1 MQVIAYLTDG
11 QRLEFVSRESAH
23 EEDVLKEVRA
33 GRLLLGKS
41 LILGS
46 GRSCTMLQT
55 SAVARLD
62 ILTELPLSV
71 PHSLDG
77 RLDLIEDERRFLH
90 LVENATATHGDGI
103 APGEEF
109 DAYLTFRMS
118 GKHHAHFSLHG
129 VLQDQ
134 LQFFTNLRRIFDIP
148 SLWFEHPR
156 GGAIAINVLNL
167 IGIAS
172 WPGFTQYPKG
182 ALLLSST

>member
-1 MQVIAYLTDG
+1 MQVIAYLIDG
-11 QRLEFVSRESAH
+11 QRLEFASSESAH
-23 EEDVLKEVRA
+23 EEDILKEASA

-55 SAVARLD
+55 SAIARVD
-62 ILTELPLSV
+62 IVTDLPCSV

-77 RLDLIEDERRFLH
+77 RLEMIEDEQSFQQ
-90 LVENATATHGDGI
+90 LVEKAKAAHGDGI
-103 APGEEF
+103 SPGEEF

-118 GKHHAHFSLHG
+118 GKHLAHFSLHG

-134 LQFFTNLRRIFDIP
+134 LQFFTNLRRVFEIP

-156 GGAIAINVLNL
+156 GGAIAINVANL
-167 IGIAS
+167 IGISS
-172 WPGFTQYPKG
+172 WPGFSQYPKG
-182 ALLLSST
+182 ALLMSPI